1 MASTPC
7 LPATVA
13 TSSRHRT
20 HLQGSFIRDTA
31 GSQSLERGLQLL
43 RAFRLGA
50 TVLGNAELAA
60 RTGLPRP
67 TVSRLTRSLV
77 DAGFLAYDLQHK
89 AYRLTA
95 VFLSLALVYRRE
107 LPLLDVALPLM
118 RKLAC
123 SEQINVGLAVAEQQ
137 DMVYLESIREQQRF
151 FRNVSSGSRIPIE
164 QTSLGR
170 AALYALGKQARD
182 DMLAAIAPRYGRG
195 WTAMRAEIRRSL
207 ADIAK
212 NGYCHSSWQAGMV
225 ALAAPLVLPDGAA
238 HALNISFAW
247 ADGDSLPLVR
257 RYGPLLLSLAE
268 DIQLAYEKEVRA
280 TPLA

>member
-89 AYRLTA
+89 
-95 VFLSLALVYRRE
+95 LALVYRRE